1 MESAKARFRL
11 SGTKGSLEGLALVDT
26 GSLMC
31 VVDEEAA
38 DRLGLKP
45 TGRKLKLT
53 TLSGGEVMCG
63 EMISEFLELE
73 GEKLVSERVAV
84 CSLPGSVKGKLEAMD
99 VSPNVIIGV
108 ITLEAAGLTVNPLT
122 GELEKLGWLSL

>member
-31 VVDEEAA
+31 VVDEAA

-53 TLSGGEVMCG
+53 TLPGGEVMCG

-73 GEKLVSERVAV
+73 GEKLVSERAAV
-84 CSLPGSVKGKLEAMD
+84 CSLPGSVKGKLEA
-99 VSPNVIIGV
+99 IGC
-108 ITLEAAGLTVNPLT
+108 
-122 GELEKLGWLSL
+122 